1 MSSSHHPAL
10 TIIPRDGGDR
20 ATDSE
25 TPRMSMSLFEYAKLL
40 SYRSE
45 ALTHGAT
52 PTINMQKEGKGL
64 TSAISIAKLE
74 LALRK
79 CPLIL
84 VRRFPSGRTE
94 LVDPRYLAYSLME

>member
-1 MSSSHHPAL
+1 
-10 TIIPRDGGDR
+10 
-20 ATDSE
+20 
-25 TPRMSMSLFEYAKLL
+25 MSLFEYAKLL

-45 ALTHGAT
+45 ALTNGAA
-52 PTINMQKEGKGL
+52 PTINMEKEGKDL

-79 CPLIL
+79 CPLLL

-94 LVDPRYLAYSLME
+94 LVDPRYLSCALH